1 MLNIYV
7 DGSYRLSEHN
17 GMCGGIGLYFGDNH
31 PCNLS
36 GVIISENA
44 TSGRLELIALY
55 VALVVTDD
63 IKRIT
68 IYSDS
73 KHVVDPLTSKYSE
86 YVSNGWQTKKKIYLA
101 DYDLF
106 RECASVIEDRR
117 QRGHK
122 IKIKKVIAHAGV
134 KGNEMADKF
143 AGYASTSSGN
153 EDGYITST
161 IVIDNNIRDSIKSHS
176 IITNMSC
183 ILRDGDSIGH
193 LATGTDNVEDTGHL
207 SDEEFW
213 SKPLSLQNTSTNS
226 SHKQNY
232 IFLLCIREGCM
243 ICINYPADYSY
254 DLVNGIGN
262 LSESTIMV
270 TVCRS
275 CLLNDA
281 QPNSKVSLSN
291 LANDMK
297 NTMNKIKISK
307 SIIQTS
313 NYETC
318 AKAIS
323 GIDQTVFGNGNY
335 VECVSITEISMKFGS
350 DCMAM
355 SIDVD
360 NNVALPYLKLGFL

>member
-36 GVIISENA
+36 ANIISSNI
-44 TSGRLELIALY
+44 TNGRLEIIAIYATL
-55 VALVVTDD
+55 LVTDSVKK
-63 IKRIT
+63 IA

-73 KHVVDPLTSKYSE
+73 QHAVDPLSTRYTE
-86 YVSNGWQTKKKIYLA
+86 YVSNGWQTKKKTQIA

-106 RECASVIEDRR
+106 RECASIIEDRR

-134 KGNEMADKF
+134 KGNEMADMF

-153 EDGYITST
+153 GDGYVAST
-161 IVIDNNIRDSIKSHS
+161 IIIDDDVRDSIKSHS

-183 ILRDGDSIGH
+183 ILRDGDSTEH
-193 LATGTDNVEDTGHL
+193 LATGTDNVEDTGYL

-213 SKPLSLQNTSTNS
+213 SKPLSLENTSVDLSN
-226 SHKQNY
+226 KQNH
-232 IFLLCIREGCM
+232 IFLLCIRGGCM
-243 ICINYPADYSY
+243 IYIKYPSNYSSDSI
-254 DLVNGIGN
+254 NGIGD
-262 LSESTIMV
+262 LSESTIMI

-275 CLLNDA
+275 CLLSDA
-281 QPNSKVSLSN
+281 QPSSKVSLSN
-291 LANDMK
+291 SANETK
-297 NTMNKIKISK
+297 NIMNKMKMSK
-307 SIIQTS
+307 LIIQAS
-313 NYETC
+313 NYGVC

-323 GIDQTVFGNGNY
+323 GIDQTIFGNDDHIG
-335 VECVSITEISMKFGS
+335 CVSITEISMKFGS

-355 SIDVD
+355 SVDVD
-360 NNVALPYLKLGFL
+360 NNAALPYLKLGFL